1 MLFALCMWSHIL
13 QTAVWSSPSCT
24 FTCPKRLAVMEGP
37 LKGHVGLL
45 SIAFAGAAFPSKAN
59 VGIFNTAT
67 GRGRTILKGQVSL
80 ADKKEILH

>member
-1 MLFALCMWSHIL
+1 
-13 QTAVWSSPSCT
+13 
-24 FTCPKRLAVMEGP
+24 MEGP

-67 GRGRTILKGQVSL
+67 GRGRTILMGEVSL
-80 ADKKEILH
+80 AVKCRVP